1 MPGLGIAV
9 SVKNMVSYLLG
20 GNMGLMSINMNTKRI
35 MTFKRLCWV
44 SQKSLNPTYN
54 FDWWVGVMLSQ

>member
-9 SVKNMVSYLLG
+9 GVKNMVSYLLG
-20 GNMGLMSINMNTKRI
+20 GNMGLMSINPNKRRI

-44 SQKSLNPTYN
+44 SQKPLNSTYN